1 MPPGRKPLDPAVKAQ
16 RRRASLYRYAEKS
29 GRLLVARPAFE
40 IYLHATFRNRE
51 TLRVAA
57 RLCMRRLRATDSPQ
71 IQASAHRHTL
81 QSAAK
86 YREKNRTA
94 IREADELRRTQK
106 YIDEAGLEAFDQKT
120 LRKSKPRTQEEREG
134 PRGRGAQFRQSQSQF
149 RFCNHYDPPLYEHC
163 PYRSPHVNVPPPMQ
177 YDGTA
182 VKIWED
188 PGPGVQRR
196 FSRNSH
202 PSPHDRPDIVPHPAA
217 LPHQKTY
224 PSYTLPSGVEPSSST
239 PLLPCAPF
247 AQALPRI
254 HRRRL
259 NTDAQLPR
267 RPQNPFSLKKTYLQ
281 RRAASFRRGRCL
293 DVPVERRGALNVHVS
308 ARLQSPITPPT
319 TNNYISYM
327 Y

>member
-1 MPPGRKPLDPAVKAQ
+1 MPPGRKPLDPAIKAE
-16 RRRASLYRYAEKS
+16 RRRASLCRYAEKS
-29 GRLLVARPAFE
+29 GRTVKLYVWLQG
-40 IYLHATFRNRE
+40 
-51 TLRVAA
+51 LRAA
-57 RLCMRRLRATDSPQ
+57 ATDSPQ
-71 IQASAHRHTL
+71 IQASAHRRAL

-94 IREADELRRTQK
+94 IREADELRRAQK

-149 RFCNHYDPPLYEHC
+149 RFRNHCDPPLYERC

-202 PSPHDRPDIVPHPAA
+202 PSPHDRPDVVPHPAA

-224 PSYTLPSGVEPSSST
+224 PSYTLPSGVEPSSSA

-259 NTDAQLPR
+259 NADA
-267 RPQNPFSLKKTYLQ
+267 
-281 RRAASFRRGRCL
+281 
-293 DVPVERRGALNVHVS
+293 
-308 ARLQSPITPPT
+308 
-319 TNNYISYM
+319 
-327 Y
+327 